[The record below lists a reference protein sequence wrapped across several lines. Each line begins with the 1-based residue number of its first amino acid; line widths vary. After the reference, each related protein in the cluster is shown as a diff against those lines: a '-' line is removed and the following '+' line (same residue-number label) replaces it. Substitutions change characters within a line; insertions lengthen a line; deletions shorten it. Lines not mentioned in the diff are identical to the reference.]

1 MNKENRSDKFSYN
14 KTKSKHVHHFQLFP
28 QYCTGPEGESFLL
41 GHLDFSSLYAA
52 QATPTTRRRPFQVQV
67 SKFIFILNS
76 LIGCQMHC
84 VLDLTWNH
92 SGFAAVNN

>member
-67 SKFIFILNS
+67 STS
-76 LIGCQMHC
+76 L
-84 VLDLTWNH
+84 
-92 SGFAAVNN
+92 SRAALKICTGQVC